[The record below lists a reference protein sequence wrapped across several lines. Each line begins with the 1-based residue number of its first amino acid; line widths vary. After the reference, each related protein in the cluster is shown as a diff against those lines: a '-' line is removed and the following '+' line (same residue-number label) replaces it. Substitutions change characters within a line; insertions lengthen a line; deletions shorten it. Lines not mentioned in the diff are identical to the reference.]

1 MKPIESLPMKKLT
14 IDEMNIPMKT
24 IYKRLP
30 NLLRSVFVVY
40 PKTAIPPN
48 APADTKKVF
57 AIDCRSYTRNIEE
70 SINPIRPEYKVKS
83 IVNVNIES
91 LL

>member
-40 PKTAIPPN
+40 PKIAI
-48 APADTKKVF
+48 
-57 AIDCRSYTRNIEE
+57 
-70 SINPIRPEYKVKS
+70 
-83 IVNVNIES
+83 
-91 LL
+91 